1 MGKTYNIRPT
11 IIMEASMSNIF
22 IGLILALFNLNIDIG
37 STRIGLL
44 PSFIGYYLILK
55 GLIEMQDVSE
65 EFKKLIPLA
74 WIAIIYSLAL
84 YITDLFGVFA
94 DIEQI
99 TFLLSIISIAFSLTI
114 SYGIVSGVRETGQR
128 NQVLLDGRRLM
139 TSWNSVM
146 IVSILSIFS
155 AFMPLLVI
163 MVIIADLVAKTIFII
178 RFRGSKD
185 LYYKFVYSIPDND
198 DDTAI

>member
-1 MGKTYNIRPT
+1 
-11 IIMEASMSNIF
+11 MSNIF

-185 LYYKFVYSIPDND
+185 LYSKFAYSIPDND